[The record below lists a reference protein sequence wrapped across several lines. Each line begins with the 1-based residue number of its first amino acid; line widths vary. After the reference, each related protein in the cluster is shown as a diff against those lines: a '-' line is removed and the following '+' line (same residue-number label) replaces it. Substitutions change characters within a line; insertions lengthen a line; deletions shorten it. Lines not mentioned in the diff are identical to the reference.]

1 MTGRPGNVC
10 YAATPT
16 NRSARE
22 INMEV
27 LVQLFTGIAVFFMSI
42 GVMLIGVAA
51 LKWVQI
57 LERKEGQ

>member
-1 MTGRPGNVC
+1 MTGRIGNVC
-10 YAATPT
+10 YAATSAD
-16 NRSARE
+16 RSSRE
-22 INMEV
+22 IDMEV

>member
-1 MTGRPGNVC
+1 
-10 YAATPT
+10 
-16 NRSARE
+16 
-22 INMEV
+22 MEV

-57 LERKEGQ
+57 LERRDGQ